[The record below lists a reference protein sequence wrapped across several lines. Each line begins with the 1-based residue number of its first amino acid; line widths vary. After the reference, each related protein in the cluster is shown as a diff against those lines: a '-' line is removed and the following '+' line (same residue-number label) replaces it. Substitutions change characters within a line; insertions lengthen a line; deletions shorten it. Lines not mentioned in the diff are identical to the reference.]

1 MSSVV
6 DLHRYVAYTV
16 PTGFALLALAS
27 LVTYVFNR
35 DPGNWYWRLLAV
47 LQVVLG
53 IQIIVGGILW
63 LTGRRPP
70 GISFPGSH
78 YVYGSLFPLIV
89 LFFAHRYARKHKR
102 VAVAIFGV
110 GAFLCFG
117 LTMRA
122 LQTGLGEN
130 LWPFGP

>member
-1 MSSVV
+1 MSAFV
-6 DLHRYVAYTV
+6 DLHRYIAYSV
-16 PTGFALLALAS
+16 PTGWALLALTS

-35 DPGNWYWRLLAV
+35 DPGEWYWRLLAV
-47 LQVVLG
+47 LQVILG
-53 IQIIVGGILW
+53 IQIIVGGTLF
-63 LTGRRPP
+63 LTGHRAP

-89 LFFAHRYARKHKR
+89 LFFAHRYARRQTR

-110 GAFLCFG
+110 AAFLCFG